1 MGKKMRLRLNKY
13 MDAHS
18 ISRYALSQSSKV
30 GYPIIDRYY
39 KNQIVRYDSDVLNRI
54 ITALDCSIEDI
65 FEIYECEENSA
76 ASE

>member
-1 MGKKMRLRLNKY
+1 
-13 MDAHS
+13 MDGNN

-54 ITALDCSIEDI
+54 ITVLDCNIEDI
-65 FEIYECEENSA
+65 FEIYECEEDSA
-76 ASE
+76 VSEQK